1 MRWSGAGVA
10 STGVDMTKGTAAG
23 ALEGWRVLEVGD
35 GLAASFCAKVL
46 GDLGA
51 DVVTVEPPG
60 GHRSRRRGPRRPDAA
75 PDEPGGRFSYL
86 NTGKSSVVVA
96 DGPDGARR
104 LDALASECD
113 VVVTD
118 RAEHLALGDHD
129 EATIVVAIT
138 PFGLTGPYARY
149 RSHHLVAFHAGGEG
163 SILPSGAGWK
173 LFPERA
179 PIQIGS
185 DIAEYDAGW
194 NAAVAV
200 LGACYDRLRT
210 RRGQRIDVS
219 IQESELTL
227 NRTRLSRFTNDGI
240 TLHREGNRYGFF
252 GMIECRDGWVQLV
265 GLTADQWDALAASP
279 DASDL
284 ADPRVAT
291 APRAER
297 RHGRCRRRTARV
309 VQGPRKGRGRAHP
322 HAARLSHRR
331 LRHAV
336 RSAVVVPARAPR
348 LLPRHR
354 RRPRRLPAAY
364 PARRT
369 GSRRRPLTCA
379 RRLPSARRPGTAR
392 RRASHATVAP
402 GRGLDGVCV
411 LDFTWAAAG
420 PYATCLLA
428 LLGAEVV
435 KVESTRRPDPARRG
449 FLADYGGIDRS
460 PNFNEINLGKRSFQ
474 VDLSQ
479 ADGLDLAHRLVDWA
493 DVVVD
498 NFRPGVMARFGL
510 DAASLLERRPDLLV
524 VSSSANGSTG
534 PDALAAGLA
543 SIFGATGGLSEQTG
557 YVDGPPTEI
566 GESTDY
572 RSANA
577 MAVAILAGLLHRART
592 GQGQHIDVASREV
605 VAASSPD
612 ALLAHELGVDWN
624 VRIGNAHREMF
635 PHDVYKAAGDDD
647 WVAVAVDDE
656 EWAALCRVLDR
667 NDWVHAYPTADARR
681 AAGDV
686 INGAIT
692 AWTSQRSSREAFET
706 LQAAGVP
713 AMAVMTNEMLANDP
727 HVAAR
732 GVFVDIDHPEIG
744 RTASCAAPWLFSELD
759 CAVRH
764 GPLIGQDNDYVLE
777 TLLRLSPEERARRS
791 EVLR

>member
-1 MRWSGAGVA
+1 
-10 STGVDMTKGTAAG
+10 MTQGMAAG
-23 ALEGWRVLEVGD
+23 ALEGWRVLEVAD
-35 GLAASFCAKVL
+35 GMAASFCAKVL

-51 DVVTVEPPG
+51 DVVKVEPPG
-60 GHRSRRRGPRRPDAA
+60 GHPSRRLGPRPRSAA
-75 PDEPGGRFSYL
+75 ADQPGGRFLYL
-86 NTGKSSVVVA
+86 NTGKASVVVP
-96 DGPDGARR
+96 DGPEGAQR
-104 LDALASECD
+104 LGELASECD

-118 RAEHLALGDHD
+118 RPDHLSLGDGD
-129 EATIVVAIT
+129 DATIVVAIT
-138 PFGLTGPYARY
+138 PFGLTGPYAGY
-149 RSHHLVAFHAGGEG
+149 RAHHLVTFHSGGEG

-173 LFPERA
+173 RFPERA
-179 PIQIGS
+179 PVQIGS

-200 LGACYDRLRT
+200 LAACYDRLRT
-210 RRGQRIDVS
+210 GQGQRIDVS
-219 IQESELTL
+219 VQESELTL
-227 NRTRLSRFTNDGI
+227 NRTRLSRFNNDGVM
-240 TLHREGNRYGFF
+240 LHREGNRYGFL

-265 GLTADQWDALAASP
+265 GLTPDQWDALAASL
-279 DASDL
+279 DAGDL
-284 ADPRVAT
+284 ADPHIAT
-291 APRAER
+291 AAARAADMAAAAAALLAWCRAHDKAEVVRIVTPLGCSVGAYAMPSDLLSSPQLAHRGFFREVDDGRGGCVRVPGPPYQFSSTPAAAGSAPALGSSSGFRHPRA
-297 RHGRCRRRTARV
+297 
-309 VQGPRKGRGRAHP
+309 AHSMIQ
-322 HAARLSHRR
+322 A
-331 LRHAV
+331 
-336 RSAVVVPARAPR
+336 
-348 LLPRHR
+348 
-354 RRPRRLPAAY
+354 
-364 PARRT
+364 
-369 GSRRRPLTCA
+369 
-379 RRLPSARRPGTAR
+379 
-392 RRASHATVAP
+392 
-402 GRGLDGVCV
+402 GRGLEGMRV
-411 LDFTWAAAG
+411 LDFSWAAAG

-428 LLGAEVV
+428 LLGADVV

-479 ADGLDLAHRLVDWA
+479 ADGLDLVHRLVDWA

-510 DAASLLERRPDLLV
+510 GAATLLERRPDLLV

-592 GQGQHIDVASREV
+592 GQGQYIDLASREV

-612 ALLAHELGVDWN
+612 AILAHQLGVDWDS
-624 VRIGNAHREMF
+624 RIGNAHREMF
-635 PHDVYKAAGDDD
+635 PHDVYAAAGDDD
-647 WVAVAVDDE
+647 WVAVAVGDDE
-656 EWAALCRVLDR
+656 EWAALCGVLDR
-667 NDWVHAYPTADARR
+667 EEWVRAYPTADARR

-686 INGAIT
+686 IDDAIT
-692 AWTSQRSSREAFET
+692 AWTRRRPSREAFEA

-713 AMAVMTNEMLANDP
+713 AMAVMTNEALANDR
-727 HVAAR
+727 HIAAR
-732 GVFVDIDHPEIG
+732 GIFVEIDHPEIG
-744 RTASCAAPWLFSELD
+744 RTRVMRAPWLYSDLD
-759 CAVRH
+759 CAVSR

-777 TLLRLSPEERARRS
+777 TLLGLSPDERARRA